1 MIYKRACLNDKSVS
15 DAKIWRIDT
24 SRFLTNCTDISLR
37 QSRQRLNLSVTRS
50 QDRPLCLC
58 VSDSYSL
65 SAAYQ
70 RLGSVLCLRET
81 VSLSN
86 RQFGSAYRPI
96 H

>member
-58 VSDSYSL
+58 VSDSYS
-65 SAAYQ
+65 AAYR
-70 RLGSVLCLRET
+70 RLGGVLCLRET

-86 RQFGSAYRPI
+86 RQFGSACRPI